1 MAISRWDPFRDLMS
15 LQGELNQ
22 LFGRTFGGEGE
33 ATRGAS
39 WAPALD
45 VFEDKDRFVIK
56 FELAGLGPDD
66 VEISVEEG
74 TLTVSG
80 ERKFYQGMDEAGF
93 HRVERRFGTFARSL
107 SLPSTADAG
116 RIEAGFDDGVLTI
129 TVPKKE
135 EAKPRKIQVK
145 ATG

>member
-1 MAISRWDPFRDLMS
+1 MAVSRWDPFRDLMS
-15 LQGELNQ
+15 IQGELNQ
-22 LFGRTFGGEGE
+22 LFGRAFGGETE
-33 ATRGAS
+33 AARGTS
-39 WAPALD
+39 WAPVLD

-56 FELAGLGPDD
+56 IELAGLGPDD

-80 ERKFYQGMDEAGF
+80 ERSFYQEMDEAGF

-107 SLPSTADAG
+107 SLPSTADAA
-116 RIEAGFDDGVLTI
+116 RIEAGFDAGLLTI

-135 EAKPRKIQVK
+135 EARPRKIQVK
-145 ATG
+145 ATA